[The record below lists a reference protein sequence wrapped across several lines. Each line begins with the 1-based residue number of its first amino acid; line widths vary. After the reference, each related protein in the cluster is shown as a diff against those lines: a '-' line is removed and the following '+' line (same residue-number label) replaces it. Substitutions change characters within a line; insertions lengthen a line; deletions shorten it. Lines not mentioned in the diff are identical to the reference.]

1 MTAYNTS
8 PCNTV
13 KIRCAYKIPQ
23 CPTSALENE
32 KKTALGPSKCDMSPN
47 RVTVTTTKQRK
58 YVFGEGFGK
67 KNRSEVGG
75 DEYIFFLS
83 NDVPCVDHV
92 ALGDVS

>member
-67 KNRSEVGG
+67 KIEAKLAATNTF
-75 DEYIFFLS
+75 FFLS